1 MSYFSYFW
9 GSEELSVEEKL
20 KNENENL
27 KKLNNTLVNDYNSLK
42 IKNQN
47 LNTTIENNSSFNEI
61 LNNDN
66 NEKNKTISHLQL
78 KLIEYEKKF
87 VEQKNELEL
96 LNKEVEQMFY
106 QTKTL
111 TCENRL
117 LKNSNKKMLNKSI
130 QTDSNKIN
138 KLSQIDFSK
147 FHFKED

>member
-9 GSEELSVEEKL
+9 GSEELSVEDKL

-27 KKLNNTLVNDYNSLK
+27 KQLNNTLVNDYNLLK
-42 IKNQN
+42 QKNQSLHNTIDNNNN
-47 LNTTIENNSSFNEI
+47 LREI

-66 NEKNKTISHLQL
+66 NEKNKTISYLQL
-78 KLIEYEKKF
+78 KLIEYENKF
-87 VEQKNELEL
+87 VEQNKELEI

-117 LKNSNKKMLNKSI
+117 LKNANKKMCDKST
-130 QTDSNKIN
+130 QTITNKID
-138 KLSQIDFSK
+138 KSSQIDFSK

>member
-96 LNKEVEQMFY
+96 LNKEVEKMFY

-117 LKNSNKKMLNKSI
+117 LKNSNKKMLNKST
-130 QTDSNKIN
+130 QTCSNKIN

>member
-9 GSEELSVEEKL
+9 GNEELSVEEKL

-138 KLSQIDFSK
+138 KYSQIDFSK